1 MISTEKSSAFTNI
14 EFSSEKPRTAGHV
27 LLIPNELITP
37 NPNQPRQVFDQGE
50 LVNLAISIRMNGIL
64 QPITVRQTEK
74 GYELVSGERRLRAS
88 RIAGMTT
95 VPCIVIDANSLKSA
109 VFSLIENLQRQ
120 NLGYFEEAVAIE
132 KLMHDFSLSQE
143 EVARR
148 LGKAPS
154 TVSNKL
160 RLLSLPEEIK
170 RLILENGLSERHARA
185 LLKLEAED
193 MPQVL
198 GKIIERK
205 LNITQAEELIDAFLL
220 QKDTPKRNTKR
231 MFSDVKIFLNTI
243 NHAVDTMIKAGI
255 EADIKRKDNGE
266 SYIYQIMIPKK
277 AMYKVKGVTE
287 ISACHDKNKDNNVGN
302 TACGDSI

>member
-1 MISTEKSSAFTNI
+1 MIA
-14 EFSSEKPRTAGHV
+14 EKPRTAGQV
-27 LLIPNELITP
+27 LLIPNEQILP

-64 QPITVRQTEK
+64 QPITVRQTER

-88 RIAGMTT
+88 RIAGVAS
-95 VPCIVIDANSLKSA
+95 VPCIVIDVNTLKSA

-132 KLMHDFSLSQE
+132 KLMKDFDLSQD

-160 RLLSLPEEIK
+160 RLLSLPKEVQSL
-170 RLILENGLSERHARA
+170 LIENGLSERHARA
-185 LLKLEAED
+185 LLKLQD
-193 MPQVL
+193 DDIMPVL
-198 GKIIERK
+198 QKILQKK
-205 LNITQAEELIDAFLL
+205 LNITQTEALIEDFLNEKDA
-220 QKDTPKRNTKR
+220 PKRNTKR

-243 NHAVDTMIKAGI
+243 NHAVDTMQKAGI
-255 EADIKRKDNGE
+255 KADIKRKDNGD
-266 SYIYQIMIPKK
+266 SYVYQIEIPKK
-277 AMYKVKGVTE
+277 AMYKV
-287 ISACHDKNKDNNVGN
+287 VGN

>member
-1 MISTEKSSAFTNI
+1 MIA
-14 EFSSEKPRTAGHV
+14 EKPRTAGQV
-27 LLIPNELITP
+27 LLIPNEQILP

-88 RIAGMTT
+88 RIAGMAS
-95 VPCIVIDANSLKSA
+95 VPCIVIDVNTLKSA

-132 KLMHDFSLSQE
+132 KLMKDFGLSQDE
-143 EVARR
+143 AARR

-160 RLLSLPEEIK
+160 RLLTLPDEV
-170 RLILENGLSERHARA
+170 RTVLNENNLSERHARA
-185 LLKLEAED
+185 LLKLKEEEI
-193 MPQVL
+193 MPIL
-198 GKIIERK
+198 KKIVDRK
-205 LNITQAEELIDAFLL
+205 LNITQTEALIDDFIEERDA
-220 QKDTPKRNTKR
+220 PKRNTKR

-243 NHAVDTMIKAGI
+243 NHAVDTMQKAGI
-255 EADIKRKDNGE
+255 KADIKRKDNGD
-266 SYIYQIMIPKK
+266 SYVYQIEIPKK
-277 AMYKVKGVTE
+277 AMYRV
-287 ISACHDKNKDNNVGN
+287 INKENSNTQDIQVGN